1 MIKNMK
7 DFETRFY
14 DVVTV
19 GERGQVVIPSNAR
32 KVLGIRAGEKLLALE
47 GPMGSSIV
55 FFKMK
60 SMNAIMSKVSKKLGE
75 LGAKTKREVRS

>member
-1 MIKNMK
+1 LVKTVK
-7 DFETRFY
+7 DFEHRFY
-14 DVVTV
+14 DVATV

-32 KVLGIRAGEKLLALE
+32 KALGIKAGDKLIALE

-60 SMNAIMSKVSKKLGE
+60 SMNTFLHKVMKTLGGVQGNGKK
-75 LGAKTKREVRS
+75 

>member
-1 MIKNMK
+1 MLAKNLK
-7 DFETRFY
+7 DFEHRFY

-32 KVLGIRAGEKLLALE
+32 KALGIRAGEKLLALE

-55 FFKMK
+55 FFKMR
-60 SMNAIMSKVSKKLGE
+60 SMNAMMSKISKKLGA
-75 LGAKTKREVRS
+75 LGSKTK

>member
-1 MIKNMK
+1 MVK
-7 DFETRFY
+7 DLKRFEKRFY

-32 KVLGIRAGEKLLALE
+32 KALKIRPGDKLLALE

-55 FFKMK
+55 FMRLK
-60 SMNAIMSKVSKKLGE
+60 SMHTMIERASKALGKIK
-75 LGAKTKREVRS
+75 GRIRKIRR

>member
-1 MIKNMK
+1 MIKEFK
-7 DFETRFY
+7 DFESRFY

-32 KVLGIRAGEKLLALE
+32 KALGIQPGDKLLALE

-55 FFKMK
+55 FMRLSSMDAMLERATKALGNIKGKMK
-60 SMNAIMSKVSKKLGE
+60 G
-75 LGAKTKREVRS
+75 

>member
-1 MIKNMK
+1 MVKELK
-7 DFETRFY
+7 RFEKRFY

-32 KVLGIRAGEKLLALE
+32 KALKILPGDKLLALE

-55 FFKMK
+55 FMRLK
-60 SMNAIMSKVSKKLGE
+60 SMHTMLERATKTLGKIK
-75 LGAKTKREVRS
+75 GKIKRIGR